1 MCGIGG
7 KISFYASPSPDLGE
21 AMNACM
27 SHRGPDDCSV
37 YSTGPAMLAH
47 RRLSILDLSEAGR
60 QPMSNA
66 DESVH
71 IVFNGEIYNYR
82 ELRSRVSDYKFTSE
96 TDTEVLLHL
105 YEEEGIDCLKRLRG
119 MFAFAIWDE
128 NDEELFL
135 ARDRMGQKP
144 LFYRHEE
151 DKFWFGSTIKAIL
164 ADDAVSAKPD
174 LDAIRDF
181 LVYQYTPTPS
191 TGFEGISQLEP
202 ATYLRF
208 SNDGVQ
214 KRRYWD
220 LSVADQ
226 STASP
231 SQLATQVRDK
241 LKEATRLR
249 MRSDVPVGVF
259 LSGGIDSTVVAGL
272 MSEISETPI
281 ETYSIGFG
289 SEGHDER
296 EFARMAADRFETN
309 HHEFT
314 VTPDAMEILPELV
327 EHYEMPFAD
336 SSALPTYYV
345 SKMASEDVTVALGG
359 DAGDENYAGYHRY
372 SRDAL
377 LNTLRKIP
385 TPLLL
390 TSAGGLSK
398 AQMVSDSPLLHKARR
413 AAELASGDPVRMYA
427 RFVTHTKDDQLDA
440 VWNGDNVEDE
450 YWYIRSA
457 YEGSDGQTRL
467 DRILEVDLNTYLPN
481 DLLVKVDRAS
491 MAHSLEVRS
500 PFLDHEVV
508 EHAARIPSKYKHRRR
523 TKKWILKRA
532 FEDMLPTKI
541 LEREKQG
548 FGIPIHQWF
557 RGQLRDVASE
567 NIERLGSRN
576 SFNEAALRSIFD
588 AHISSEEDRGY
599 QLWDYMML
607 EQWYERFIDD

>member
-7 KISFYASPSPDLGE
+7 KISFSASPSPNLGE

-82 ELRSRVSDYKFTSE
+82 ELKGCVSDYTFTSE

-144 LFYRHEE
+144 LFYRHDE
-151 DKFWFGSTIKAIL
+151 DEFWFGSTIKAIL
-164 ADDAVSAKPD
+164 ADDAVPTKPD
-174 LDAIRDF
+174 LDAIREF

-191 TGFEGISQLEP
+191 TGFKGISQLEP

-208 SNDGVQ
+208 SKDGVQ
-214 KRRYWD
+214 KRQYWN
-220 LSVADQ
+220 LSFADQ
-226 STASP
+226 STAST

-281 ETYSIGFG
+281 ETYSIGFD
-289 SEGHDER
+289 SADHDER
-296 EFARMAADRFETN
+296 EFARIAANCFNTN

-314 VTPDAMEILPELV
+314 VTPDAMEILPELID
-327 EHYEMPFAD
+327 HYEMPFAD

-345 SKMASEDVTVALGG
+345 SKMASQDVTVALGG

-377 LNTLRKIP
+377 LNYLRKIP
-385 TPLLL
+385 TPLLR
-390 TSAGGLSK
+390 AGVGGLSR
-398 AQMVSDSPLLHKARR
+398 AQTIADFSSLHKAKR
-413 AAELASGDPVRMYA
+413 AAELAQGNPVRMYA
-427 RFVTHTKDDQLDA
+427 RFVTHTKGEQLNA
-440 VWNGDNVEDE
+440 IWKGDRIDDE
-450 YWYIRSA
+450 YWYVRSA
-457 YEGSDGQTRL
+457 YDRSDGQTRL
-467 DRILEVDLNTYLPN
+467 DRILDVDLHTYLPN

-500 PFLDHEVV
+500 PFLDHKVI
-508 EHAARIPSKYKHRRR
+508 EHAATIPSKYKLRRG

-532 FEDMLPTKI
+532 FEDMLPTEI
-541 LEREKQG
+541 LERRKQG
-548 FGIPIHQWF
+548 FGIPVDQWF

-567 NIERLGSRN
+567 NIDRLGSREPFHGP
-576 SFNEAALRSIFD
+576 SLRSVLES
-588 AHISSEEDRGY
+588 HISGEEDRGSH
-599 QLWDYMML
+599 LWDYMML